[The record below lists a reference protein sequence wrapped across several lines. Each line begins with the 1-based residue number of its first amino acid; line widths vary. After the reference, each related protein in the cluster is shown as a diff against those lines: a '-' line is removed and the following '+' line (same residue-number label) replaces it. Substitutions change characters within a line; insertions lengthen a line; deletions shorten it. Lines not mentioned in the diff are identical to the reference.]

1 MQVRRYAESD
11 RASVVAL
18 APRLTEGVAG
28 WRDRAAVRAA
38 VLGWVTGSIATAA
51 ADANA
56 VFVADDDGVVLGFVT
71 CGEREHF
78 AGQVDGYVGELVV
91 AGGCVRRG
99 VGSALMAA
107 AEQWAADRGLS
118 HLTLETGAAN
128 TSARGFYGAL
138 GYRDE
143 DVRLTK
149 RVG

>member
-1 MQVRRYAESD
+1 MQVRRYTGSD
-11 RASVVAL
+11 RPAVVAL

-28 WRDRAAVRAA
+28 WRDRAAVRES
-38 VLGWVTGSIATAA
+38 VLGWVTSSLDTVDGDSH
-51 ADANA
+51 A

-71 CGEREHF
+71 CGERAHF
-78 AGQVDGYVGELVV
+78 TGQVDGYVGELVV

-99 VGSALMAA
+99 VGSALMRA

>member
-1 MQVRRYAESD
+1 MQVRRYAGSD
-11 RASVVAL
+11 RAAVVAL

-28 WRDRAAVRAA
+28 WRDRSAVREA
-38 VLGWVTGSIATAA
+38 VLGWVTGSLDTAA
-51 ADANA
+51 GDGNA
-56 VFVADDDGVVLGFVT
+56 VFVADDDGVLLGFVT

-78 AGQVDGYVGELVV
+78 TGQVDGYVGELVV

-107 AEQWAADRGLS
+107 VELWASDRGLT

-128 TSARGFYGAL
+128 ASARGFYGAL

>member
-1 MQVRRYAESD
+1 MQVRRYVDPD

-28 WRDRAAVRAA
+28 WRDRAAVRAS
-38 VLGWVTGSIATAA
+38 VLGWVTGSLAMA
-51 ADANA
+51 ADSHA
-56 VFVADDDGVVLGFVT
+56 VFVADDDGVVVGFVT

-78 AGQVDGYVGELVV
+78 TGQVDGYVGELVV

-107 AEQWAADRGLS
+107 AERWVADRGLS